1 MAKVV
6 IKTQTGQYV
15 GGGRE
20 TELVD
25 RITRAYLYE
34 DSENVDAQIAIV
46 NTTYGWNWRKVDAEQ
61 EYDRQ
66 LDSAAP

>member
-1 MAKVV
+1 MTKVL
-6 IKTQTGQYV
+6 IKTPSGQFV

-25 RITRAYLYE
+25 RITRAYVYE
-34 DSENVDAQIAIV
+34 DGAEIDAQITIV
-46 NTTYGWNWRKVDAEQ
+46 NTTYNWGWRKVDAEL

-66 LDSAAP
+66 LAAEVP

>member
-6 IKTQTGQYV
+6 IKTPDGKYV

-25 RITRAYLYE
+25 RLSRAYVYE
-34 DSENVDAQIAIV
+34 DTESVDAQIAIV
-46 NTTYGWNWRKVDAEQ
+46 NTTYGWRWEKADAEQ
-61 EYDRQ
+61 EYDKWINEGG
-66 LDSAAP
+66 

>member
-1 MAKVV
+1 MSKVV
-6 IKTQTGQYV
+6 IKTQDGMFV

-34 DSENVDAQIAIV
+34 DGPEVDAQIGIV
-46 NTTYGWNWRKVDAEQ
+46 NTTYGWDWQKADAER
-61 EYDRQ
+61 EYDIWINNQ
-66 LDSAAP
+66 GE